1 MIGYYYS
8 AVPDYIDLN
17 YNGYHWFVFNVAD
30 IFISIGILMLILTEF
45 LKKMKNK
52 IIFLIVLMY
61 FISSCSGFGVKRSD
75 KADEFLI
82 EKKAPLVMP
91 PDIED
96 LPEPQGINKK
106 INLMMNLEK
115 Y

>member
-1 MIGYYYS
+1 
-8 AVPDYIDLN
+8 
-17 YNGYHWFVFNVAD
+17 
-30 IFISIGILMLILTEF
+30 
-45 LKKMKNK
+45 
-52 IIFLIVLMY
+52 MY

-106 INLMMNLEK
+106 NQSDDEFREILNSNNTTNTENSNSVNNSSLKKNIIKKIEE
-115 Y
+115 

>member
-1 MIGYYYS
+1 
-8 AVPDYIDLN
+8 
-17 YNGYHWFVFNVAD
+17 
-30 IFISIGILMLILTEF
+30 
-45 LKKMKNK
+45 
-52 IIFLIVLMY
+52 MY

-96 LPEPQGINKK
+96 LPEPQGIDKKNQSDDEFREILNSNNTTNTENSNSVNNSSLKENIIKK
-106 INLMMNLEK
+106 IEE
-115 Y
+115 

>member
-1 MIGYYYS
+1 
-8 AVPDYIDLN
+8 
-17 YNGYHWFVFNVAD
+17 
-30 IFISIGILMLILTEF
+30 
-45 LKKMKNK
+45 
-52 IIFLIVLMY
+52 MY

-106 INLMMNLEK
+106 NQSDDEFREILNSNNTTNTENSNSVNNSSLKENIIKKIEE
-115 Y
+115 

>member
-1 MIGYYYS
+1 
-8 AVPDYIDLN
+8 
-17 YNGYHWFVFNVAD
+17 
-30 IFISIGILMLILTEF
+30 
-45 LKKMKNK
+45 MKNK

-96 LPEPQGINKK
+96 LPEPQGIDKK
-106 INLMMNLEK
+106 NLIQGTIILNQMTASYNIFFKNVILITK
-115 Y
+115 

>member
-1 MIGYYYS
+1 
-8 AVPDYIDLN
+8 
-17 YNGYHWFVFNVAD
+17 
-30 IFISIGILMLILTEF
+30 
-45 LKKMKNK
+45 MKNK

-106 INLMMNLEK
+106 NQSDDEFREILNSNNTTNTENSNSVNNSSLKENIIKKIEE
-115 Y
+115 

>member
-1 MIGYYYS
+1 
-8 AVPDYIDLN
+8 
-17 YNGYHWFVFNVAD
+17 
-30 IFISIGILMLILTEF
+30 
-45 LKKMKNK
+45 
-52 IIFLIVLMY
+52 MY

-96 LPEPQGINKK
+96 LPEPQGIDKKNQSDDEFREILNSKNTTNTENSNSVNNSSLKENIIKK
-106 INLMMNLEK
+106 IEE
-115 Y
+115 

>member
-1 MIGYYYS
+1 
-8 AVPDYIDLN
+8 
-17 YNGYHWFVFNVAD
+17 
-30 IFISIGILMLILTEF
+30 
-45 LKKMKNK
+45 MKNK

-96 LPEPQGINKK
+96 LPEPQGIDKKNQSDDEFREILNSNNTTNTENSNSVNNSSLKENIIKK
-106 INLMMNLEK
+106 IEE
-115 Y
+115 